1 MSTITVTNIKAT
13 GETASRPV
21 SGVAAAWG
29 TKSSDGTSVLDSFNI
44 SSLSDNGSGAAQ
56 WNYSNNFAN
65 VNYCFSSGVR
75 LAGARWIAADSSKI
89 LTSSLEISTYNSSLA
104 NSDIEFGTEMNGDLA

>member
-1 MSTITVTNIKAT
+1 MSTIKVTNIQAT
-13 GETASRPV
+13 GETATRAV

-29 TKSSDGTSVLDSFNI
+29 TKNSDGTSILDSFNI
-44 SSLSDNGSGAAQ
+44 SSLSDIGTGAAQ

-75 LAGARWIAADSSKI
+75 AAGARYIAADTSKI
-89 LTSSLEISTYNSSLA
+89 LVSSLEVSTYNSSVA
-104 NSDIEFGTEMNGDLA
+104 NADIEFGTEMNGDLA

>member
-1 MSTITVTNIKAT
+1 MSTLKVTNIQAT
-13 GETASRPV
+13 GETASRAV

-29 TKSSDGTSVLDSFNI
+29 TKNSAGTSILDSFNI
-44 SSLSDNGSGAAQ
+44 SSLSDSGTGVAQ

-75 LAGARWIAADSSKI
+75 AAGARYIAADTSKI
-89 LTSSLEISTYNSSLA
+89 LVSSLEVSTYNSSVS